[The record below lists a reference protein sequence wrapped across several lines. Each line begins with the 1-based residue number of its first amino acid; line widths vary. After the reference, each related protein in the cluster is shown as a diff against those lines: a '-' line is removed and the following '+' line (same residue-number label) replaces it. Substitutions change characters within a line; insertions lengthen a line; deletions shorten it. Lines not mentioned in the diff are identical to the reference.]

1 MAIKIE
7 MLRAFRVVA
16 EKGALA
22 EAAAALGRTPSAL
35 SMMLS
40 QFEAHLSGPLFEG
53 ERKNR
58 LSKLGEAVLEEAIRV
73 TDVYDAGLET
83 IRRLDSSIA
92 GTVRVA
98 AVPSV
103 TVTLLPRVIAAF
115 RERRPEV
122 RLEISDLDSVAVR
135 RRVRTDE
142 ADIGILTAQDDTD
155 DEGVALWR
163 DRLGIAF
170 AGHGP
175 IDRLVRQ
182 MQKPSW
188 LMLRA
193 EPLIVNPLC
202 DLVPSDAARAEIV
215 SSNLTAHNTT
225 ALLAFVQEG
234 LGVTVLPER
243 AVGVSN
249 ERVQIVVPEDPVVF
263 RTIRMIENRDR
274 RMPPA
279 VREFW
284 SLVQTVAQSELGP
297 LI

>member
-1 MAIKIE
+1 MAIKLE

-22 EAAAALGRTPSAL
+22 DAAATLGRTPSAL

-73 TDVYDAGLET
+73 TDVYDTGLEA

-103 TVTLLPRVIAAF
+103 TTSLLPRVIAAF
-115 RERRPEV
+115 RKQRPEV
-122 RLEISDLDSVAVR
+122 RLEISDLDSAAVR

-142 ADIGILTAQDDTD
+142 ADIGILSVHGDEVE
-155 DEGVALWR
+155 EGVTLWR

-170 AGHGP
+170 ADQGP
-175 IDRLVRQ
+175 TDQLVRQ
-182 MQKPSW
+182 KQKPSW
-188 LMLRA
+188 LMLQA

-202 DLVPSDAARAEIV
+202 DLVPLDAARSEMA

-225 ALLAFVQEG
+225 ALLAFVREG
-234 LGVTVLPER
+234 LGVTILPER
-243 AVGVSN
+243 ALGVSS
-249 ERVQIVVPEDPVVF
+249 ERVQIVVPEDPFVY

-274 RMPPA
+274 KMPPA

-284 SLVQTVAQSELGP
+284 MLVQAVAKSDVGFSC
-297 LI
+297 